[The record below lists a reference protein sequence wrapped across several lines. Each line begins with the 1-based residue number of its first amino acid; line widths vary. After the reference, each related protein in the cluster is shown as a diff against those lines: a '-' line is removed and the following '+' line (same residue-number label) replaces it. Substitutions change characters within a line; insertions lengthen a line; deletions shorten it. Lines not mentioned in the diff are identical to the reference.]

1 VKVNFPFYP
10 IISKGVAY
18 SAWYCCQL
26 KLYFDDKSGT
36 LKIMI
41 NEKPRHD
48 VYIPPLSPYASTEAI
63 DIEDLRNLCSE
74 DSNAVMVHHYTRV
87 FNNIKSIYIIVV
99 MEKDAKS
106 SSLAL
111 KLSSQS
117 ADMLLIGV
125 QEQLAKMIEEFKNRV
140 RAEKGFGESSEV
152 IEIRIEGKYA
162 QRFRGIPSKMS
173 VKIVDLSHVQTYP
186 QILTWP
192 FHAALITDGSPQSI
206 PSPAKSRVF
215 SIDAIDVLLG
225 SIVVERKPWGSSYV
239 FAFLPTPLLS
249 SYYHLL
255 HQLRRSQG
263 HGGAINPLLLPSIN
277 LYDAGSLAVEVYLHS
292 IANSL
297 FESVAYSLR
306 RACELLK
313 EINAKLHYS
322 IDTSR
327 IRNIAVAEDQEL
339 DPKALLK
346 ALMSSFLFAGITI
359 SVSGA
364 IDREVARRYSSE
376 LRSFIRR
383 QHPHRVSP
391 LEVALNAESTVLNQL
406 RLVGSS
412 HSFIRVWRS
421 YVDIKRSDFLEKL
434 LDKLIYIKS
443 FGQGKKYS
451 TTQQLL
457 AAYLLLINDFV
468 QEFKNSN
475 PLPRGAV
482 VSIDVVTL
490 TEKIVTLL
498 IEYGLHGVSHTLL
511 REAAERLKIR
521 KQRLNE
527 VTVLIVP
534 QAPSSVVVPANLF
547 NAFLFMNVYMNIVL
561 DGYHYRVRGG
571 GEELLRG
578 LIMVTDTKPYTS
590 PQWRKALAD
599 FDVKSFARGVLDQL
613 HRRNCY
619 RYWEERRNRIAPAI
633 DIADA
638 VIEQK
643 LGNSLQV
650 SKLLSKMVDFM
661 VKLFDLDK
669 ADKQQ
674 ALSLPLSEFRRLL
687 VPIITKAVAGSSAT
701 SSAEEISKLLHREIK
716 HYLNA
721 IYEYAVPFCF
731 DGCHNCIMID
741 RGCGLRNPLL
751 KEWTASRHI
760 AARILESIA

>member
-1 VKVNFPFYP
+1 
-10 IISKGVAY
+10 
-18 SAWYCCQL
+18 
-26 KLYFDDKSGT
+26 
-36 LKIMI
+36 
-41 NEKPRHD
+41 
-48 VYIPPLSPYASTEAI
+48 
-63 DIEDLRNLCSE
+63 
-74 DSNAVMVHHYTRV
+74 
-87 FNNIKSIYIIVV
+87 
-99 MEKDAKS
+99 
-106 SSLAL
+106 
-111 KLSSQS
+111 
-117 ADMLLIGV
+117 
-125 QEQLAKMIEEFKNRV
+125 
-140 RAEKGFGESSEV
+140 
-152 IEIRIEGKYA
+152 
-162 QRFRGIPSKMS
+162 
-173 VKIVDLSHVQTYP
+173 
-186 QILTWP
+186 
-192 FHAALITDGSPQSI
+192 
-206 PSPAKSRVF
+206 
-215 SIDAIDVLLG
+215 
-225 SIVVERKPWGSSYV
+225 
-239 FAFLPTPLLS
+239 
-249 SYYHLL
+249 
-255 HQLRRSQG
+255 
-263 HGGAINPLLLPSIN
+263 
-277 LYDAGSLAVEVYLHS
+277 
-292 IANSL
+292 
-297 FESVAYSLR
+297 SLR

-443 FGQGKKYS
+443 FGQSKKYS

-457 AAYLLLINDFV
+457 AAYLLLINDFM

-561 DGYHYRVRGG
+561 DGYHYRVRGR
-571 GEELLRG
+571 GEELLKG
-578 LIMVTDTKPYTS
+578 LIMVMDTKPYTS

-599 FDVKSFARGVLDQL
+599 FDVKSFARSVLDQL

-619 RYWEERRNRIAPAI
+619 GYWEERRNRIAPAI

-638 VIEQK
+638 IIEQK

-650 SKLLSKMVDFM
+650 SKPLSKMVDFV

-687 VPIITKAVAGSSAT
+687 ASIITKAVAGSSAT

-721 IYEYAVPFCF
+721 IYEYTVPFCF

-751 KEWTASRHI
+751 KEWTASRYI
-760 AARILESIA
+760 VTKILESIA

>member
-1 VKVNFPFYP
+1 MKINLPFYP

-18 SAWYCCQL
+18 SSWYCCQL
-26 KLYFDDKSGT
+26 KLYFDDKNGT
-36 LKIMI
+36 LKITV
-41 NEKPRHD
+41 NEKPKHS
-48 VYIPPLSPYASTEAI
+48 VHIPPLSPYASTEAI
-63 DIEDLRNLCSE
+63 DIEDLRNLCGE
-74 DSNAVMVHHYTRV
+74 DSNAVMVHHYTRM

-99 MEKDAKS
+99 MENSAKS

-117 ADMLLIGV
+117 SDMLLIGV
-125 QEQLAKMIEEFKNRV
+125 QKQLAEMIEEFKNRV

-152 IEIRIEGKYA
+152 IEIRIEGKDK
-162 QRFRGIPSKMS
+162 QIFRDIPNKMS
-173 VKIVDLSHVQTYP
+173 VKIVDLGHVQTYP

-192 FHAALITDGSPQSI
+192 FHAELITDGSPQSI
-206 PSPAKSRVF
+206 PSPAKSHVF

-249 SYYHLL
+249 SYYHLR

-263 HGGAINPLLLPSIN
+263 HGRAINPLLLPSIN
-277 LYDAGSLAVEVYLHS
+277 LYDVGSLAVEVYLPS
-292 IANSL
+292 VANSL

-306 RACELLK
+306 KACELLK
-313 EINAKLHYS
+313 EINAGLHYS

-346 ALMSSFLFAGITI
+346 ALMSSFLFTGTTI
-359 SVSGA
+359 SVGGVS
-364 IDREVARRYSSE
+364 DREVARRYSSE

-391 LEVALNAESTVLNQL
+391 LEVALNAESTIFNQL
-406 RLVGSS
+406 GLVGSS
-412 HSFIRVWRS
+412 YSFIRVWRS

-443 FGQGKKYS
+443 FAQSKRYS

-468 QEFKNSN
+468 QEFKNLN

-482 VSIDVVTL
+482 VSIDVVAL

-498 IEYGLHGVSHTLL
+498 IEYGLHGVSHMLL
-511 REAAERLKIR
+511 REVAERLKIR

-527 VTVLIVP
+527 ITVLIVP
-534 QAPSSVVVPANLF
+534 QTPSTVVVPANLY
-547 NAFLFMNVYMNIVL
+547 NAFLFTNVYMNIVL
-561 DGYHYRVRGG
+561 DGYHYRIRGG
-571 GEELLRG
+571 GEELLKG

-599 FDVKSFARGVLDQL
+599 FDVKNFARSVVDQL
-613 HRRNCY
+613 RRRDCY
-619 RYWEERRNRIAPAI
+619 KYWEERRSRIVPVI
-633 DIADA
+633 DMADA
-638 VIEQK
+638 IIEQEI
-643 LGNSLQV
+643 GTSLNI
-650 SKLLSKMVDFM
+650 SKPISRMVEF
-661 VKLFDLDK
+661 VIKLFDLDK
-669 ADKQQ
+669 TDKQH
-674 ALSLPLSEFRRLL
+674 ALSIPLSEFRRLL
-687 VPIITKAVAGSSAT
+687 GAFIAKAAGNTSTSTEEATKILYRVA
-701 SSAEEISKLLHREIK
+701 R

-721 IYEYAVPFCF
+721 VYEYTVPFCF
-731 DGCHNCIMID
+731 DGCYNCILID
-741 RGCGLRNPLL
+741 KGCSVRNPLL
-751 KEWTASRHI
+751 KEWIVSRQI
-760 AARILESIA
+760 ALKILESIV